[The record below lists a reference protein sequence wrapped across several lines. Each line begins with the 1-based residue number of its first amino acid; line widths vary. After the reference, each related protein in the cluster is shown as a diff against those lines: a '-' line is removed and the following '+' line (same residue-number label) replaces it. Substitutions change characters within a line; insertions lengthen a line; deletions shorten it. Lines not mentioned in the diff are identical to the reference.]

1 MSERPL
7 ETEYARPYAAYVSL
21 VPEVDVLSVLE
32 NQVVEV
38 RLRAAAVPAE
48 RETYRYAPGKWTIR
62 EVFGHVVDAE
72 RVFGYRAFCVSRG
85 EQAPLPGFD
94 EKEYVARSEFG
105 WCSLA
110 ELVTEFATVRESS
123 LAVLRRLD
131 HAGWQR
137 FGNANGTSISVRA
150 LAYIMAG
157 HVRHHLGVLRARYN
171 APAAS

>member
-7 ETEYARPYAAYVSL
+7 ETEYAPPYAPYVSL
-21 VPEVDVLSVLE
+21 VPEVDILWVLE

-38 RLRAAAVPAE
+38 RRAASVPAA
-48 RETYRYAPGKWTIR
+48 RETHRYAPGKWTIR

-85 EQAPLPGFD
+85 EQRPLPGFD
-94 EKEYVARSEFG
+94 ENEYVASSGIGR
-105 WCSLA
+105 CRLA
-110 ELVTEFATVRESS
+110 DLVAEFATVREAN

-131 HAGWQR
+131 QAGWQR

-157 HVRHHLGVLRARYN
+157 HVRHHLGVLRSRYGG
-171 APAAS
+171 PTGV